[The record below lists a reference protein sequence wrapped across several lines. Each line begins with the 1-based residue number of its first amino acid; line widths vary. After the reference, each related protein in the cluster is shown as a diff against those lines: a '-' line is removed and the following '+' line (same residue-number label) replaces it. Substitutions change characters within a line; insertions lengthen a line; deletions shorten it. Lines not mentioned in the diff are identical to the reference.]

1 METTAIYT
9 VVKMMETL
17 PEWTQN
23 RVVDLVREYLADLE
37 DEAEWDELFAATQH
51 QLQDFARQALREIEE
66 GKAELMDYDRL

>member
-37 DEAEWDELFAATQH
+37 DEAEWDELFAATQP
-51 QLQDFARQALREIEE
+51 Q
-66 GKAELMDYDRL
+66 

>member
-37 DEAEWDELFAATQH
+37 DEAEWDELFAATQP
-51 QLQDFARQALREIEE
+51 QLEEFARQARREIQED
-66 GKAELMDYDRL
+66 KAELSVNAIF